1 MIRYFARLAPI
12 VVGARLRSDGSL
24 VGRLDQRVHLSE
36 IDANL
41 HVNQA
46 VYPKLFELAR
56 ADWLVRSRAWMR
68 WRKAGLNPMVAEQTV
83 TYRRELKP
91 FARFTIDTRALR
103 IDGRFLHLES
113 HLFIGERVHTKA
125 DVKLL
130 FVGPD
135 GVADAETVA
144 QQCAWCLTEPLAVEN
159 WALAPPASSHTRSR

>member
-1 MIRYFARLAPI
+1 MIRYVARLAP
-12 VVGARLRSDGSL
+12 VVLAARLRADGSL
-24 VGRLDQRVHLSE
+24 VSRLVQRVRLSE

-46 VYPKLFELAR
+46 VYPKLFELGR
-56 ADWLVRSRAWMR
+56 ADWLVRSGTWNR
-68 WRKAGLNPMVAEQTV
+68 WRGAGMNPMVAEQTL

-103 IDGRFLHLES
+103 VEGRFLHLQS
-113 HLFIGERVHTKA
+113 HVIVGDTVHTKA

-135 GVADAETVA
+135 GVATPEQVEEHT
-144 QQCAWCLTEPLAVEN
+144 AWCTSEPLAVEN
-159 WALAPPASSHTRSR
+159 WKLV